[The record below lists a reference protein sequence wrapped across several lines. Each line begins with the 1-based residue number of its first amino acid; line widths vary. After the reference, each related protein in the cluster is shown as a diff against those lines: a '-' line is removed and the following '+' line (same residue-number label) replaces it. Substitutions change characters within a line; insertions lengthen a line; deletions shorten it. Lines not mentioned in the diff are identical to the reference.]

1 MMDPQEPDS
10 LKQQEEEQSMETSE
24 SQDPPLLTGDKE
36 ELPPTTSNDKEDQ
49 EQKVAENKNESS
61 TELAEPSSKPKEIL
75 NIPTV
80 SAPKVLCVPFSASD
94 EDSPVSPV
102 TNSEDSKT
110 TPSVETVKKSTI
122 IVPKQTKKVASQS
135 SKDIPS
141 KKPVP
146 PQSGIIQFSNP
157 QGNGGSGQKIKI
169 DISQTITPIL
179 AVAMTKEPPEKV
191 SEEDGTEKVEEIAL
205 QCDEKMADSP
215 ELEKKASARVSSLV
229 ANVGSEQQC
238 KPVELVEDLLK
249 PLSTPELPTEI
260 KPGLSFGMNEFGL
273 YEINKQKPRDV
284 SVAASPR
291 KDTSAVKRIQDDNI
305 LMCEGCGCYGMAGEF
320 VAQNSCSPTCSRLIM
335 EKLRDKQRKEREVAK
350 LKQKRE
356 AKNGKKNSV
365 QSSREMSV
373 PKTTHY
379 NESYPWQDTNG
390 FNWQKYLEW
399 SSSKAAPVTFFKSN
413 PFPKPHQFIK
423 GMKLEAIDP
432 QTPSMIC
439 VVSIVEILGPRLRLH
454 FDGYSDTYDF
464 WENVN
469 SENLFP
475 VGWCEKNDQCLVPP
489 KGLPNTTQKP
499 TRLKCFF

>member
-1 MMDPQEPDS
+1 MDSQDS
-10 LKQQEEEQSMETSE
+10 GSLEKQEEKCVVASESKDPPPETGGGEGEGETPSTSDDNETQEVTETS
-24 SQDPPLLTGDKE
+24 QDKT
-36 ELPPTTSNDKEDQ
+36 
-49 EQKVAENKNESS
+49 S
-61 TELAEPSSKPKEIL
+61 TEVEKPPSKKKEIL
-75 NIPTV
+75 VIPTV
-80 SAPKVLCVPFSASD
+80 PTPKVLCVPFSGSD

-102 TNSEDSKT
+102 TNNEDSKT
-110 TPSVETVKKSTI
+110 TPSVEKVKKSTI
-122 IVPKQTKKVASQS
+122 IVPKQTKKVVSQP
-135 SKDIPS
+135 SKDISS
-141 KKPVP
+141 KKPGP

-157 QGNGGSGQKIKI
+157 QGNGGTGQKIKI
-169 DISQTITPIL
+169 DISQTITPMSPIL
-179 AVAMTKEPPEKV
+179 AVAGTKDPPEKV
-191 SEEDGTEKVEEIAL
+191 TEDEAEKVDEIAL

-215 ELEKKASARVSSLV
+215 ELDKKASARVSTLV
-229 ANVGSEQQC
+229 ADVASDPGKLDQ
-238 KPVELVEDLLK
+238 VEDLLK
-249 PLSTPELPTEI
+249 PLAAPELPTEI
-260 KPGLSFGMNEFGL
+260 KPSLNFGLNEFGL
-273 YEINKQKPRDV
+273 YEINKQKPKDV
-284 SVAASPR
+284 PVVPSPR

-335 EKLRDKQRKEREVAK
+335 EKLRDKQKKEREVAK

-356 AKNGKKNSV
+356 AKSAKKNSL

-413 PFPKPHQFIK
+413 PFPKPHQFSK

-489 KGLPNTTQKP
+489 KGLLETQHR
-499 TRLKCFF
+499 TDD

>member
-1 MMDPQEPDS
+1 MDPQEAGS
-10 LKQQEEEQSMETSE
+10 MEKQEEEQSLEAPDST
-24 SQDPPLLTGDKE
+24 DPPLETGGGGGGGGE
-36 ELPPTTSNDKEDQ
+36 GEVPPTSDDNEDLDQ
-49 EQKVAENKNESS
+49 SQKESS
-61 TELAEPSSKPKEIL
+61 TEVGEPPAKQKEIL
-75 NIPTV
+75 VIPTV
-80 SAPKVLCVPFSASD
+80 TAPKVLCVPFSGSD
-94 EDSPVSPV
+94 EDSPVSPA
-102 TNSEDSKT
+102 T
-110 TPSVETVKKSTI
+110 TQSASVETVKKSTI
-122 IVPKQTKKVASQS
+122 IVPKQTKKVVSQP
-135 SKDIPS
+135 SKDISS
-141 KKPVP
+141 KKQVP

-413 PFPKPHQFIK
+413 PFPKPHQFTK

-469 SENLFP
+469 SKNLFP